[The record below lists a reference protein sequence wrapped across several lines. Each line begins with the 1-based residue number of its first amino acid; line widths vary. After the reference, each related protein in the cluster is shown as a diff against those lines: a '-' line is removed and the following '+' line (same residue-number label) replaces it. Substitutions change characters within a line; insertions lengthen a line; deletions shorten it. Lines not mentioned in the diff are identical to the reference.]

1 MRLKI
6 KYKTTLKY
14 QKMNN
19 TLNFR
24 ELEKI
29 NEAVN
34 LYPMISAQEIKKI
47 KNKQL
52 NKAYYHS

>member
-1 MRLKI
+1 MSNKKKIVRLKI

-14 QKMNN
+14 QKTNN

-34 LYPMISAQEIKKI
+34 LYPTISAQEIKK
-47 KNKQL
+47 
-52 NKAYYHS
+52 